1 MSECKQPGKV
11 SRLPEN
17 PIRRVRI
24 AARLLREHHGELAA
38 WLEAAV
44 QEHIRQGTDMDKA
57 LGFAGTLGRTPR
69 FDVLRLTRNRL
80 LSRALIHLHGD
91 LRSLHREVL
100 LYLERVPAHLKDKS
114 QPDMSWSAARRL
126 IHRAHHQGLGVPAT
140 LDGLRKALRNMG
152 CS

>member
-1 MSECKQPGKV
+1 MTECKRRSRAG
-11 SRLPEN
+11 RLPEN

-38 WLEAAV
+38 WLETAV

-69 FDVLRLTRNRL
+69 FDVLRVQRNRL
-80 LSRALIHLHGD
+80 LSRALRHLHGD
-91 LRSLHREVL
+91 MRALHREVL
-100 LYLERVPAHLKDKS
+100 LYLERVPEHLKDRQ
-114 QPDMSWSAARRL
+114 QPDMNWTAARRL
-126 IHRAHHQGLGVPAT
+126 IHRAHRQGLGLPAT